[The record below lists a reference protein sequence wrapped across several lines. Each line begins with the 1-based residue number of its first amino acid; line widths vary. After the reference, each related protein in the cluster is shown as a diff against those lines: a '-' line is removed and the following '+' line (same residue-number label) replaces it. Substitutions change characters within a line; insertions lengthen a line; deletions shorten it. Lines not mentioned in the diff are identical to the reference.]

1 MLLLHL
7 GLCALYLHGFGS
19 GLAGLS
25 QHDRLVR
32 FAVIVPGPG
41 PTTAT
46 GIPLALGLLGTFR
59 PMFDFIGSLIEH
71 WCIFRERPDEASL
84 VQEVRFLPRQGPASG
99 NRVLRRG
106 RVNGHAKARTER
118 PTGDNEVDRVL
129 PTRRARAR
137 KESCLTNVVQ
147 YGDEPLTR
155 RAFRWFRWAFDRS
168 EGQQLEIR
176 CRRRG

>member
-1 MLLLHL
+1 MAVTDRQFLLLLHL

-84 VQEVRFLPRQGPASG
+84 VQEVRFLPR
-99 NRVLRRG
+99 
-106 RVNGHAKARTER
+106 
-118 PTGDNEVDRVL
+118 
-129 PTRRARAR
+129 
-137 KESCLTNVVQ
+137 
-147 YGDEPLTR
+147 
-155 RAFRWFRWAFDRS
+155 
-168 EGQQLEIR
+168 
-176 CRRRG
+176 

>member
-1 MLLLHL
+1 MAVTDRQFLLLLHL

-46 GIPLALGLLGTFR
+46 GIPLALGLLATFR

-71 WCIFRERPDEASL
+71 WCI
-84 VQEVRFLPRQGPASG
+84 SG
-99 NRVLRRG
+99 SAQTKPHSSRRCDSF
-106 RVNGHAKARTER
+106 
-118 PTGDNEVDRVL
+118 P
-129 PTRRARAR
+129 ARAQPAGT
-137 KESCLTNVVQ
+137 ESCGV
-147 YGDEPLTR
+147 
-155 RAFRWFRWAFDRS
+155 
-168 EGQQLEIR
+168 EG
-176 CRRRG
+176 